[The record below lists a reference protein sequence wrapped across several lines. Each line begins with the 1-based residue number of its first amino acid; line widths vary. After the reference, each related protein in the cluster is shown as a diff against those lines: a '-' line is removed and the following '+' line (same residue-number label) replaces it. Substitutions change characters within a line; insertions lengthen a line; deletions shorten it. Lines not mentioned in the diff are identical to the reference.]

1 MSNAKEGVLLSRDE
15 TRLMEMV
22 EELEAVAAKAT
33 SQYNHYMKAI
43 DPTTKDPRDMT
54 YEDVPQWF
62 RFLNYAAL
70 IGLVIWAG
78 YEFFN

>member
-43 DPTTKDPRDMT
+43 DPETKDPRDMT
-54 YEDVPQWF
+54 YEDVPVWF
-62 RFLNYAAL
+62 RVLNYAAL
-70 IGLVIWAG
+70 IGLVVWAG
-78 YEFFN
+78 YEIFN

>member
-1 MSNAKEGVLLSRDE
+1 MSNARDGVLLSRDE

-33 SQYNHYMKAI
+33 SQYNHYIKAI
-43 DPTTKDPRDMT
+43 DPATKDPRDMT
-54 YEDVPQWF
+54 YEDVPKWF

>member
-1 MSNAKEGVLLSRDE
+1 MRNAREGVLLSRDE

-43 DPTTKDPRDMT
+43 EPEAKDPRDMT
-54 YEDVPQWF
+54 YEDVPKWF

-70 IGLVIWAG
+70 ISLVIWAG
-78 YEFFN
+78 YEIFN